1 MRSCKTLTVADVAHR
16 IAELKNVA
24 VAVHR
29 SPDADA
35 IGSAAALVFSIE
47 AMGGKAVVLSADGVP
62 EAISFLAEGVTVTDV
77 PPEGAALI
85 AVDVASPQQLGELIE
100 YKDSFVLMVDHHS
113 KGEPFADNLVE
124 PHAAA
129 AGEIVY
135 KIVCELMEK
144 GKLAPPPRVWDS
156 VFAAISGDT
165 GSFRFGN
172 TTADTHRI
180 AAELLAH
187 GARHEYISHNLHSVK
202 TKRAVMAERI
212 ALTNMTFHREGKAV
226 VTAVSHSEM
235 MAASLRNEDFS
246 DVSDKMRS
254 VSGALVGVA
263 MRENE
268 PGVWRVSLRA
278 NVPVDCASVAVSL
291 GGGGHTQAAGCSI
304 TAADAEG
311 AKAVLLPKIE
321 KAIAEYERTK

>member
-1 MRSCKTLTVADVAHR
+1 MMSYKTLSVSEAACR
-16 IAELKNVA
+16 LSELKNVA

-35 IGSAAALVFSIE
+35 IGSAAALVLSIRG
-47 AMGGKAVVLSADGVP
+47 MGGEAVILSADGVP
-62 EAISFLAEGVTVTDV
+62 EAISFLADGVTVTDT
-77 PPEGAALI
+77 PPDGAALI
-85 AVDVASPQQLGELIE
+85 AVDVASPQQLGGLIG

-113 KGEPFADNLVE
+113 KGEPFADNLIE
-124 PHAAA
+124 PHTAA

-135 KIVCELMEK
+135 KIVDELCRS
-144 GKLAPPPRVWDS
+144 GGLVPDGRVWDS
-156 VFAAISGDT
+156 IFAAISGDT

-172 TTADTHRI
+172 TTADTHKT
-180 AAELLAH
+180 AAELLLR

-202 TKRAVMAERI
+202 TKRAILAERI
-212 ALTNMTFHREGKAV
+212 ALTNMTFHIDGKAV
-226 VTAVSHSEM
+226 VTAISNKEIEE
-235 MAASLRNEDFS
+235 AGLRNEDFS

-254 VSGALVGVA
+254 VAGALVGVA

-278 NVPVDCASVAVSL
+278 NAPVDCASVAAFF
-291 GGGGHTQAAGCSI
+291 GGGGHTQAAGCSV
-304 TAADAEG
+304 TAPDGES

-321 KAIAEYERTK
+321 KAITEYERTK